1 MHKLYQDIKQ
11 IVTILFLIYRSFDEL
26 EAEMLQGQ
34 KLQVDLKQ
42 GKYGPQSNE
51 KTNNSE

>member
-1 MHKLYQDIKQ
+1 MNKLYQDKMQ
-11 IVTILFLIYRSFDEL
+11 ILTILFLIYRSFDEL

-42 GKYGPQSNE
+42 GKYGPE
-51 KTNNSE
+51 NNGQKKF